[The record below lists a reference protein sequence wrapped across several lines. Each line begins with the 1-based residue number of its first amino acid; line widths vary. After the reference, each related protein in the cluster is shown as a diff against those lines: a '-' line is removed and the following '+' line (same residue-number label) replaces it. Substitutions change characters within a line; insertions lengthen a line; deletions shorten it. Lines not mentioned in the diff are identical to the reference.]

1 MFGCGSYDHR
11 DVAMRM
17 NGGVV
22 KVLVL
27 AEDSVSVLTNESLPI
42 TDQKPDVIAFVITR
56 RNAVI
61 TNW

>member
-1 MFGCGSYDHR
+1 
-11 DVAMRM
+11 MRM